1 MIAALIV
8 ALVLVF
14 GFVTMSM
21 GKSKGRSGSFWW
33 GFFLGIIGVIVV
45 ATQKDLTTK

>member
-1 MIAALIV
+1 MIVALIV
-8 ALVLVF
+8 ALVF
-14 GFVTMSM
+14 GFVTMTM

-45 ATQKDLTTK
+45 ATQKDLTIKQ

>member
-1 MIAALIV
+1 MIVALIV
-8 ALVLVF
+8 ALVF
-14 GFVTMSM
+14 GLVTMMM

-45 ATQKDLTTK
+45 ATQKDLTIKQ